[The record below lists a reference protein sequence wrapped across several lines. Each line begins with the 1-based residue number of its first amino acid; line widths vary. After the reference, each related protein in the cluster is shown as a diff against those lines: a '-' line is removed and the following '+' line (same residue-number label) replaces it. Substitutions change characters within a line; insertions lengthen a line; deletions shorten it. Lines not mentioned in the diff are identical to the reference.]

1 MSEQS
6 PKKFYPY
13 YRVAFLVKGTDKAS
27 SYFSFPED
35 LSDPFAY
42 SNVAANIDI
51 TKSFEGIFG
60 TCVMRLYNLS
70 DNHRAMLFHEPYWV
84 TELDKTGNFKRVVL
98 SAGYL
103 SYNGGERHLSWA
115 GIIRNASSYKQGDS
129 VVTEIVADELGFIN
143 DNSFVQLEINK
154 GKKVSVVFNKD
165 ITNFLKKADYTKQI
179 EKVAT
184 QKAGRDISMFFPE
197 KNLKIVTD
205 FEKDYEF
212 TKDKVLNGSIQEIIK
227 YLMSYIPNAR
237 MTKVDNVIYITDKQ
251 TREGKTLLINAEN
264 GLQSTPR
271 LYGYRMTLNMMFEP
285 RIHTNQTVRVES
297 VIAPNMNDEY
307 SVAGY
312 AHHLTLGDGTRPSA
326 TTDLN
331 LVRIDIPG

>member
-1 MSEQS
+1 MSDNA

-42 SNVAANIDI
+42 SNIAANIDI
-51 TKSFEGIFG
+51 TKSFQGIFG
-60 TCVMRLYNLS
+60 TCVLRLYNLS
-70 DNHRAMLFHEPYWV
+70 DNHRNMLFHEPYWV
-84 TELDKTGNFKRVVL
+84 TELEKTGNFKRVVL
-98 SAGYL
+98 TAGYL
-103 SYNGGERHLSWA
+103 SYNGGEKHLNWS
-115 GIIRNASSYKQGDS
+115 GIIRNASSYKQGSS
-129 VVTEIVADELGFIN
+129 VITEIVADELGYIN
-143 DNSFVQLEINK
+143 DNAYIQMEFNK
-154 GKKVSVVFNKD
+154 GRRLSAIFEKD
-165 ITNFLKKADYTKQI
+165 LTNFLKDADYTKAT
-179 EKVAT
+179 EKEAVRIT
-184 QKAGRDISMFFPE
+184 GRDVSMFFPE
-197 KNLKIVTD
+197 KNLKLVCD
-205 FEKDYEF
+205 FKKDF
-212 TKDKVLNGSIQEIIK
+212 VFQKDKILNGSIQEVVK
-227 YLMSYIPNAR
+227 YLMSYVPNAR
-237 MTKVDNVIYITDKQ
+237 MTKIDNVIYITDKQ
-251 TREGKTLLINAEN
+251 KRESKPLLINAEN

-307 SVAGY
+307 IVAGY
-312 AHHLTLGDGTRPSA
+312 SHHLTLADGTRPSA